1 MKELIEI
8 ISVVSRT
15 LDVCKS
21 DILYGH
27 DHKSTRAR
35 QFVCHI
41 VKDGFPHLMTSFI
54 DSSVLSG
61 KAFYMAAKKMDEL
74 IEEQPEVRE
83 LMNKMRTRLKL
94 IAIKGQPENAKSD
107 ISATKR
113 MFGFDYSDK
122 QRLRMKRAMIES
134 ACYMN
139 KKCAG
144 GRQPLQEGM
153 VFSVRH
159 S

>member
-27 DHKSTRAR
+27 DHKSTKAR

-41 VKDGFPHLMTSFI
+41 IRDGFPHLMSSFI
-54 DSSVLSG
+54 DASVST
-61 KAFYMAAKKMDEL
+61 KKSFYMAAKKMDEL
-74 IEEQPEVRE
+74 IEGVSEIRE
-83 LMNKMRTRLKL
+83 LMNKMRTKLKL
-94 IAIKGQPENAKSD
+94 IAIKDNKKAQTN

-113 MFGFDYSDK
+113 MFGFDYTDAE
-122 QRLRMKRAMIES
+122 RLRMKRNMIAS
-134 ACYMN
+134 VHYMN
-139 KKCAG
+139 KKCSG
-144 GRQPLQEGM
+144 GKQPLQEGM

-159 S
+159 P